1 MKKIQ
6 VTRDGR
12 PATKEELAA
21 AVEGKPLPPVSGS
34 AAIVSRDKVMAAES
48 ALMKAANEFGRA
60 WGCDQTAHPRS
71 YWLELH
77 IERWSELARCALAYA
92 ECFEQPPND

>member
-1 MKKIQ
+1 MEANQPTDRKGS
-6 VTRDGR
+6 TPS
-12 PATKEELAA
+12 PAAQC
-21 AVEGKPLPPVSGS
+21 S
-34 AAIVSRDKVMAAES
+34 AAIVSREKVMAAEA

-77 IERWSELARCALAYA
+77 IDRWAELARCALAYA
-92 ECFEQPPND
+92 ECFEQPPNDQAQARRAQH